1 MSCDCHLEAKE
12 ASQKKVLLTLLLIN
26 GAMFVCEI
34 VVGFLADSTGV
45 IADSLDM
52 LADAM
57 VYGIGLSAI
66 GKAAARKNYAARIS
80 GFFQVGI
87 AGLVMVD
94 IFRRFMVGSEPVS
107 TLMLVISC
115 VALGANLFCL
125 YLISKERKGE
135 IHMRASWIFS
145 KNDVLANLGVIIA
158 AALIYY
164 TGSRW
169 PDLVIGSIITLVVF
183 RGGLQV
189 LKEAK
194 DDRLV
199 QKTAQSSTK

>member
-1 MSCDCHLEAKE
+1 MSCDCHIEVKD
-12 ASQKKVLLTLLLIN
+12 ASQKKILLTLLLIN
-26 GAMFVCEI
+26 ASMFVSEI
-34 VVGFLADSTGV
+34 VVGFLAQSTGV

-57 VYGIGLSAI
+57 VYGIAFFAV
-66 GKAAARKNYAARIS
+66 GKAAARKNAAARFS
-80 GFFQVGI
+80 GYFQVGI

-94 IFRRFMVGSEPVS
+94 IIRRFIAGSEPES
-107 TLMLVISC
+107 LLMFGISC
-115 VALGANLFCL
+115 VALVANLFCL

-135 IHMRASWIFS
+135 VHMRASWIFS

-158 AALIYY
+158 SILIYF

-169 PDLVIGSIITLVVF
+169 PDLVIGCIITVVVL
-183 RGGLQV
+183 RGGIQI

-194 DDRLV
+194 DD
-199 QKTAQSSTK
+199 KEAQRTG